1 LSSGAR
7 RCARYGY
14 NRVLSGYSI
23 VVNLLALE
31 TSTELCS
38 VALWRDGR
46 LDALDAGAG
55 ARNSEALL
63 PMVDALLAAQG
74 VTRSDLHGIAFG
86 AGPGAFTGLR
96 VACGVAQG
104 IAFGCDLRVAAVGT
118 LEALA
123 EAAQAPRIIC
133 CLDARMGE
141 IYHAAYE
148 KDGARWRE
156 VSAPGLYKPAAAPS
170 LPGDGWQGCGS
181 GFAVFGA
188 ALAAVYG
195 AQLDKVIEGVVPHAL
210 QIATLAATV
219 FERGEALAAEHAA
232 PLYVRNKVALKVEER

>member
-1 LSSGAR
+1 M
-7 RCARYGY
+7 
-14 NRVLSGYSI
+14 
-23 VVNLLALE
+23 NLLALE

-46 LDALDAGAG
+46 LDALDAAAG

-63 PMVDALLAAQG
+63 PMVDALLAAHG
-74 VTRSDLHGIAFG
+74 VARAALGGIAFG

-104 IAFGCDLRVAAVGT
+104 IAFGRDLPVAAVGT

-148 KDGARWRE
+148 QADGRWRE
-156 VSAPGLYKPAAAPS
+156 VSAPGLYQPAAAPS
-170 LPGDGWQGCGS
+170 LPGDGWRACGS
-181 GFAVFGA
+181 GFAAFGA
-188 ALAAVYG
+188 VLAARYG
-195 AQLDKVIEGVVPHAL
+195 AQLDGVIEGVVPHAR
-210 QIATLAATV
+210 QIATLAAAV
-219 FERGEALAAEHAA
+219 FARGEAQAAEHAA
-232 PLYVRNKVALKVEER
+232 PLYVRNKVALKVDER

>member
-1 LSSGAR
+1 M
-7 RCARYGY
+7 
-14 NRVLSGYSI
+14 
-23 VVNLLALE
+23 NLLALE

-46 LDALDAGAG
+46 LDALDALDAGAG
-55 ARNSEALL
+55 PRNSEVLL
-63 PMVDALLAAQG
+63 PMVEALLAAQG
-74 VTRSDLHGIAFG
+74 VARGDLDGIAFG

-104 IAFGCDLRVAAVGT
+104 IAFGCDLPVAAVGT

-148 KDGARWRE
+148 KDGGRWRE
-156 VSAPGLYKPAAAPS
+156 VSAPGLYKPAATPPV
-170 LPGDGWQGCGS
+170 PGAGWRGCGS
-181 GFAVFGA
+181 GFAVYGA
-188 ALAAVYG
+188 VLAAVYG
-195 AQLDKVIEGVVPHAL
+195 AQLDDIIDAVVPHARH
-210 QIATLAATV
+210 IATLAGAV
-219 FERGEALAAEHAA
+219 FARGEALVAEHAA
-232 PLYVRNKVALKVEER
+232 PLYVRNKVALKVDER

>member
-7 RCARYGY
+7 RRVRCGY

-74 VTRSDLHGIAFG
+74 VARGDLHGIAFG

-170 LPGDGWQGCGS
+170 LPGDGWHGCGS

-195 AQLDKVIEGVVPHAL
+195 AQLDQVIEGAVPHARH
-210 QIATLAATV
+210 IATLAAAV

-232 PLYVRNKVALKVEER
+232 PLYVRNKVALKVDER

>member
-1 LSSGAR
+1 M
-7 RCARYGY
+7 
-14 NRVLSGYSI
+14 
-23 VVNLLALE
+23 NLLALE

-74 VTRSDLHGIAFG
+74 VARGDLHGIAFG

-170 LPGDGWQGCGS
+170 LPGDGWHGCGS

-195 AQLDKVIEGVVPHAL
+195 AQLDQVIEGVVPHARH
-210 QIATLAATV
+210 IATLAAEV

-232 PLYVRNKVALKVEER
+232 PLYVRNKVALKVDER